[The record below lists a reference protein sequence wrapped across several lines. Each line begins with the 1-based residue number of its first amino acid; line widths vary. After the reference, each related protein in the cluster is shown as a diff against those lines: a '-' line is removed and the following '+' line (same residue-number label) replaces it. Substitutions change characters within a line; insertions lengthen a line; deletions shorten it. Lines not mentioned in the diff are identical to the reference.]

1 MCVCVCVCVC
11 VPRSPLIKG
20 PVTFSFIGFPVS
32 PAVFTVRTTEKT
44 QKMLKKHKSST
55 WNLMGSVDYV
65 AKFKDTIRVY
75 RNPSYRKYLDIDEK
89 ENKAL
94 VKALG
99 DSFKHVSRE
108 ASIDDLVLC
117 MDLLMSKWAEL
128 FEIHQKDI
136 IRTARTPNLPGDFRD
151 MRSIIN
157 AKSKRKMK
165 TCLHKQVE
173 CSNLLR
179 VVLLVSKC
187 AGLIDLEAKD
197 SANETPLQVAE
208 RIGKKAKSDS
218 DASKIYRFLRKIS
231 KVDQSEES
239 MADFNQVVF
248 SYAIEALSR
257 DGFGTKLCNAA
268 SSSQSAEIFRKTCAK
283 LAHSLYDLCPFA
295 HMINEVARSG
305 EFVKMTALEVALM
318 RKKTDNEDSRMARE
332 DIMKWLLLHG
342 SRPNLVKA
350 KVLREEATAEWQNLW
365 KNGAFSVE
373 KEVEKKEI
381 QKTQI
386 KERNRRRASML
397 LPSPPSKSTESSQET
412 TDRRSTSEVLADM
425 GLDDN
430 DILVREDEEEEKR
443 NENDDENNIQEE
455 KQDVDDTDDQE
466 LVPQTKDFTSL
477 QSRGHNLPPGILID
491 CASPPGLSTETTLE
505 HMINNRVPDTYT
517 RDEMLLAL
525 HSLTRKNQEIVE
537 RLKRDRDEIRSQ
549 LLSITKQDREKMF
562 YVLEESDMNDDEKD
576 LPIWKR
582 IVRLSSKYVR
592 MASNRAS
599 TTEREKRDEIKT
611 YFDTLREKLARLEE
625 DRFRAKR
632 VYALQVS
639 KHVG

>member
-1 MCVCVCVCVC
+1 
-11 VPRSPLIKG
+11 
-20 PVTFSFIGFPVS
+20 
-32 PAVFTVRTTEKT
+32 
-44 QKMLKKHKSST
+44 
-55 WNLMGSVDYV
+55 MGSVDYV
-65 AKFKDTIRVY
+65 AKFKDTMRAY
-75 RNPSYRKYLDIDEK
+75 RNPSYRKYRDIDQ
-89 ENKAL
+89 KAL
-94 VKALG
+94 GKTVKALA

-136 IRTARTPNLPGDFRD
+136 IRSSHNEKLPGDFRD

-173 CSNLLR
+173 SSNLLR

-197 SANETPLQVAE
+197 NANQTPLQVAE

-248 SYAIEALSR
+248 SYAVEALSR
-257 DGFGTKLCNAA
+257 NGFGTKLCDAA

-305 EFVKMTALEVALM
+305 EFAKMTALEVALM
-318 RKKTDNEDSRMARE
+318 RKKSDNEDSRMARE
-332 DIMKWLLLHG
+332 DIVKWLLLHG
-342 SRPNLVKA
+342 SRPNLVKS
-350 KVLREEATAEWQNLW
+350 KVLRDEATAEWQTLW

-381 QKTQI
+381 QKTQK
-386 KERNRRRASML
+386 KETKRRRASML
-397 LPSPPSKSTESSQET
+397 LPSPPSQLTEESPQEKMA
-412 TDRRSTSEVLADM
+412 RRSTSSILADM

-430 DILVREDEEEEKR
+430 DILVREEEEEKS
-443 NENDDENNIQEE
+443 NENDDDDLQEE
-455 KQDVDDTDDQE
+455 KEDAKEFVPTKE
-466 LVPQTKDFTSL
+466 LTSL
-477 QSRGHNLPPGILID
+477 QSEGHNLPPGIIID

-505 HMINNRVPDTYT
+505 HMINNRVQDTYT
-517 RDEMLLAL
+517 RDEMLQAL
-525 HSLTRKNQEIVE
+525 HSLTRKNHEAVE

-549 LLSITKQDREKMF
+549 LLSITKQDREKM
-562 YVLEESDMNDDEKD
+562 LTTLDESDMNDDEKD

-599 TTEREKRDEIKT
+599 STEREKRDEIKS

-625 DRFRAKR
+625 ERFRAKR

-639 KHVG
+639 KHVD